1 MARGTRLFLL
11 VVVLLAGGGALLR
24 FVGSSARPART
35 GTVGSGGAADAG
47 ERRAELV
54 PAAGLE
60 GDAVERDELEAPPG
74 ARAEADS
81 TQAVRPPAG
90 SPLAWLRAVLPERYG
105 ALDDAALLALEEL
118 DLRGAEL
125 TDADLYRLAAFPD
138 LARLSLRGTAITD
151 AGLAAL
157 TGLPLT
163 QLDLRGTAV
172 TGNGFALLPVT
183 RLEALHLT
191 DTQVTERDLARLP
204 SLPALTTLKLN
215 FLALSDF
222 TVETLAA
229 QPALRHVE
237 LDGTGLTDDGLRR
250 LLALLPGIARVEA
263 RNTRVSPEFAHELAS
278 ARPELQLVLE

>member
-1 MARGTRLFLL
+1 MLI
-11 VVVLLAGGGALLR
+11 AGAGALLW
-24 FVGSSARPART
+24 FVRPPTRAART
-35 GTVGSGGAADAG
+35 ANTAGGDEAPTKRDAA
-47 ERRAELV
+47 RLV
-54 PAAGLE
+54 PAPVVE
-60 GDAVERDELEAPPG
+60 GDEVERDEVEAPPG
-74 ARAEADS
+74 ARAEAEA
-81 TQAVRPPAG
+81 TQEARPPAG

-125 TDADLYRLAAFPD
+125 TDADLYRLAAFPN

-204 SLPALTTLKLN
+204 SLPALATLKLN

-222 TVETLAA
+222 TVETLSA

-237 LDGTGLTDDGLRR
+237 LDGTGLTDTGLRR
-250 LLALLPGIARVEA
+250 LLELLPALTRIEA
-263 RNTRVSPEFAHELAS
+263 RNTQVTSEL
-278 ARPELQLVLE
+278 RGELRRTHPTLELVLE